1 MKIREQIYKKQDQVV
16 IFRMIQINIYIL
28 IISSFD
34 LIKFDYFY
42 IQEYN

>member
-42 IQEYN
+42 IQEYD

>member
-1 MKIREQIYKKQDQVV
+1 MKIREQIYKKREQVV

-42 IQEYN
+42 IQEYD

>member
-16 IFRMIQINIYIL
+16 IFRMIQISIYIL

-42 IQEYN
+42 IQEYD

>member
-1 MKIREQIYKKQDQVV
+1 MKIREQIYKKQEQVV

-42 IQEYN
+42 IQEYD